1 MRRPCSAVERE
12 CRLPSRGES
21 LLICSASLR
30 YYLPLPEGQIPSL
43 QGCTDRVGV
52 RGALTYP
59 PFGDLSK
66 KNAVDPHAPGPA
78 QTAAATEWVG
88 YAGQTYL
95 TSGLCSRSPASDF
108 GSWQDSAVI
117 DWSSAWWPLLL
128 LLSSSFI
135 VFRSQLFRCSR
146 SVVWS
151 ALNRRR
157 GRHPC
162 SGMVRCRRPPPGVLT
177 RAETS
182 RLHLHGL
189 AIGGQ
194 GAHHGHIVQG
204 SVAVDSTTWKGK
216 NSCCTQQHPL
226 SYISTLNSQFPRGR
240 KQQQKLQRP
249 LR

>member
-1 MRRPCSAVERE
+1 MPTAKPRREPFDLQRQPTLLPA
-12 CRLPSRGES
+12 PSRGPNPK
-21 LLICSASLR
+21 SAGLHRSRWCAGCAHLPPLR
-30 YYLPLPEGQIPSL
+30 
-43 QGCTDRVGV
+43 R
-52 RGALTYP
+52 
-59 PFGDLSK
+59 PFKK